1 MVGMTNFFL
10 GNWATRIYL
19 GAVAVL
25 IATSAVPFAK
35 ICLIALSAPVAVI
48 FAPIYLLGTGWLTT
62 PMMVLSV
69 TAGVL
74 LNTLLINTIVG
85 QVGAFRIARSSAARD
100 GQERVRGQ
108 FASGPRAGSQ
118 PYGS

>member
-62 PMMVLSV
+62 PMMALSV

-85 QVGAFRIARSSAARD
+85 KVGVFRGR
-100 GQERVRGQ
+100 
-108 FASGPRAGSQ
+108 RA
-118 PYGS
+118 

>member
-10 GNWATRIYL
+10 GNWTTRIYL
-19 GAVAVL
+19 TSVITLVAS
-25 IATSAVPFAK
+25 SAAPVAR
-35 ICLIALSAPVAVI
+35 ICLIGLSAPASVI
-48 FAPIYLLGTGWLTT
+48 FAPIYLLGTGWMTA

-85 QVGAFRIARSSAARD
+85 RIGHFHGRSA
-100 GQERVRGQ
+100 
-108 FASGPRAGSQ
+108 
-118 PYGS
+118 

>member
-10 GNWATRIYL
+10 GNWTTRIYL
-19 GAVAVL
+19 AAVVVM
-25 IATSAVPFAK
+25 IASSAAPSAK

-74 LNTLLINTIVG
+74 LNMLLINTIVG
-85 QVGAFRIARSSAARD
+85 SVGRIH
-100 GQERVRGQ
+100 GH
-108 FASGPRAGSQ
+108 RA
-118 PYGS
+118 